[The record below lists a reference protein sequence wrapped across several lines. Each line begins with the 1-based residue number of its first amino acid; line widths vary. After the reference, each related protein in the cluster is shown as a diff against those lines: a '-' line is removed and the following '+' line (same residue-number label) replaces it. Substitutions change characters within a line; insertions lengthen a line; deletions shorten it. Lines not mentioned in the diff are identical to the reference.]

1 MIDRLTIDRIYERA
15 DIVEVIGEFVSLK
28 KRGANYLGSCPFH
41 NERTPSFTV
50 SPAKSIF
57 KCFGCGKSGNVVG
70 FVMEHENMTYVEAL
84 RFLAKKYHI
93 EIEETEPDPEQLIQ
107 KNKREAQQVLISF
120 ANDWFKEQLHKT
132 QEGQNIGFSY
142 FRERGFTDV
151 IIERFQLG
159 YSPSDRRAF
168 SQAAL
173 KKGFKADVLTESGM
187 SIERND
193 TLYDRF
199 YDRVIFP
206 IQGITGQ
213 TIGFGGRTMQK
224 ESNIAKYL
232 NSPETVL
239 YQKSKVLY
247 GIYQSRKAIT
257 QNDSCFL
264 VEGYTDVLSM
274 HQCGVENVV
283 ASSGTSL
290 TTEQIRLIRRFTQ
303 NLTVLYDG
311 DSAGIKASLR
321 GIDMILTE
329 GLNVKVCLLPDGE
342 DPDSFAHKNS
352 ASAFVDYINKNET
365 DFIRFKVKLM
375 LDDAK
380 GDPIKKAS
388 MVNDIVQSISCIPNM
403 ITRSVYIQECSRM
416 LDISEDVLHSA
427 TNKIIKK
434 RDQKEFLKAQSE
446 SQVKPDEAVSAET
459 SDIGKIGKTS
469 SVYNE
474 IAVTE
479 IELIRFMLEYGE
491 RDVFTVESDIELK
504 SQTYITVAEFIVE
517 ELERDDMIPLDST
530 LAKIFSIYSD
540 SLKKNVPLSRYYFT
554 HNPEIEI
561 STKASEILAPGHTLS
576 KIWERDTINSVAE
589 ELQLAK
595 AIHKITNEYKWRRLK
610 RLQKELSKKLK
621 DPNIQEEELAIVFD
635 KLNRINQIKKQL
647 SSEYGSRSIF

>member
-1 MIDRLTIDRIYERA
+1 MIDKLTIDRIYDRA

-28 KRGANYLGSCPFH
+28 KRGANYLGNCPFH

-84 RFLAKKYHI
+84 KFLAKKYHI

-213 TIGFGGRTMQK
+213 TIGFAGRTMQK

-247 GIYQSRKAIT
+247 GIYQSRRAIT

-329 GLNVKVCLLPDGE
+329 GLNVKVCLLPEGE
-342 DPDSFAHKNS
+342 DPDSFARKNS
-352 ASAFVDYINKNET
+352 ASAFVDYINK
-365 DFIRFKVKLM
+365 
-375 LDDAK
+375 
-380 GDPIKKAS
+380 
-388 MVNDIVQSISCIPNM
+388 
-403 ITRSVYIQECSRM
+403 
-416 LDISEDVLHSA
+416 
-427 TNKIIKK
+427 
-434 RDQKEFLKAQSE
+434 
-446 SQVKPDEAVSAET
+446 
-459 SDIGKIGKTS
+459 
-469 SVYNE
+469 
-474 IAVTE
+474 
-479 IELIRFMLEYGE
+479 
-491 RDVFTVESDIELK
+491 
-504 SQTYITVAEFIVE
+504 
-517 ELERDDMIPLDST
+517 
-530 LAKIFSIYSD
+530 
-540 SLKKNVPLSRYYFT
+540 
-554 HNPEIEI
+554 
-561 STKASEILAPGHTLS
+561 
-576 KIWERDTINSVAE
+576 
-589 ELQLAK
+589 
-595 AIHKITNEYKWRRLK
+595 
-610 RLQKELSKKLK
+610 
-621 DPNIQEEELAIVFD
+621 
-635 KLNRINQIKKQL
+635 
-647 SSEYGSRSIF
+647 

>member
-1 MIDRLTIDRIYERA
+1 MNAHHLLLYR
-15 DIVEVIGEFVSLK
+15 
-28 KRGANYLGSCPFH
+28 
-41 NERTPSFTV
+41 PS
-50 SPAKSIF
+50 SIF

-93 EIEETEPDPEQLIQ
+93 EIEETEPDPEQIIQ

-187 SIERND
+187 SIERNG

-247 GIYQSRKAIT
+247 GIYQSRRAIT

-311 DSAGIKASLR
+311 DSAGLR
-321 GIDMILTE
+321 LRCAVLT
-329 GLNVKVCLLPDGE
+329 
-342 DPDSFAHKNS
+342 
-352 ASAFVDYINKNET
+352 
-365 DFIRFKVKLM
+365 
-375 LDDAK
+375 
-380 GDPIKKAS
+380 
-388 MVNDIVQSISCIPNM
+388 
-403 ITRSVYIQECSRM
+403 
-416 LDISEDVLHSA
+416 
-427 TNKIIKK
+427 
-434 RDQKEFLKAQSE
+434 
-446 SQVKPDEAVSAET
+446 
-459 SDIGKIGKTS
+459 
-469 SVYNE
+469 
-474 IAVTE
+474 
-479 IELIRFMLEYGE
+479 
-491 RDVFTVESDIELK
+491 
-504 SQTYITVAEFIVE
+504 
-517 ELERDDMIPLDST
+517 
-530 LAKIFSIYSD
+530 
-540 SLKKNVPLSRYYFT
+540 
-554 HNPEIEI
+554 
-561 STKASEILAPGHTLS
+561 
-576 KIWERDTINSVAE
+576 
-589 ELQLAK
+589 
-595 AIHKITNEYKWRRLK
+595 
-610 RLQKELSKKLK
+610 
-621 DPNIQEEELAIVFD
+621 
-635 KLNRINQIKKQL
+635 
-647 SSEYGSRSIF
+647 